1 MTAAFMSSSEL
12 RYVGAGI
19 RLQLMLRCVCSDKI
33 LGMDPQPP
41 TANVNELAGTQDTG
55 ASLFAFLGD
64 DARQVDAAQADAKF
78 HQSPPILQSTERCEM
93 AFKGR
98 RDMVLF
104 TTKRLIVVDVKGFSG
119 TKTSFLSLPWSTVKC
134 FGVKSAG
141 SFLDKD
147 SEMMIWC
154 VRLCLLEGFR
164 VFLRRAVER
173 ACEAPTWRH
182 DCCIRTLLQGS
193 EISVI
198 CHDSSSFSFSESV
211 ALSSLSSSLQ
221 NFGITSAGS
230 LLNRACHEKGLSDFI
245 RCATLNSPM
254 QEVQ

>member
-1 MTAAFMSSSEL
+1 MCVFLCCNFVEGCRKKNDVSVSVWRICRISEIRMTVDFMSSSEL
-12 RYVGAGI
+12 HNVGVGI
-19 RLQLMLRCVCSDKI
+19 RLQMTMRCICSDKI

-41 TANVNELAGTQDTG
+41 TANVNELEGTQDTG

-104 TTKRLIVVDVKGFSG
+104 TTKRLVIVDVKGFSG

-154 VRLCLLEGFR
+154 VRLCFRQGFR
-164 VFLRRAVER
+164 IFLCRGGS
-173 ACEAPTWRH
+173 
-182 DCCIRTLLQGS
+182 LQGAHLAS
-193 EISVI
+193 QLLHHYSV
-198 CHDSSSFSFSESV
+198 
-211 ALSSLSSSLQ
+211 
-221 NFGITSAGS
+221 GP
-230 LLNRACHEKGLSDFI
+230 GL
-245 RCATLNSPM
+245 
-254 QEVQ
+254 